1 MKVNHSILIFLI
13 SSLFFSCISEKKDDI
28 HYYHKNFF
36 LGETTFLIQGEA
48 TNTDSSLITIISA
61 GSVHYSLDRYSN
73 YTKSWEIFSTEVYD
87 NKFELLVDITANGVT
102 LGTEIL
108 SEGIITP
115 MGFPDDFPS
124 CYLVFHPKNNPD
136 AYRDI
141 YTYSKINEVKYY
153 CSFIYVA
160 EPFYKS
166 GTEIVEILQW
176 QGEISKVIRNDIHH
190 YDYSFTQ
197 PGWYKIIE
205 WHESPIS
212 NDTNHSSVEN
222 IYFYEPDRR
231 Y

>member
-1 MKVNHSILIFLI
+1 MFLI
-13 SSLFFSCISEKKDDI
+13 SGLFFSCILEEDI

-36 LGETTFLIQGEA
+36 IGETSFLIRGEA

-61 GSVHYSLDRYSN
+61 GSAHYNLDRYSN
-73 YTKSWEIFSTEVYD
+73 YTKGWEIFSTEFSD
-87 NKFELLVDITANGVT
+87 NKFEILVDITANGIT

-136 AYRDI
+136 AYREI

-160 EPFYKS
+160 EPVDLS
-166 GTEIVEILQW
+166 GTKIIEIIE
-176 QGEISKVIRNDIHH
+176 SPSNKFIRNDIHH
-190 YDYSFTQ
+190 YDFNFAR

-205 WHESPIS
+205 WHERPIG

-222 IYFYEPDRR
+222 IYFYEPDGR